1 MYEYISFTLIILLI
15 ALATIMNNTPYQT
28 ILVIYATIIAVLT
41 IIKSIADE
49 SRKPQYI

>member
-1 MYEYISFTLIILLI
+1 MNEILVSFIIILLI
-15 ALATIMNNTPYQT
+15 ALATIMNNAPYQT